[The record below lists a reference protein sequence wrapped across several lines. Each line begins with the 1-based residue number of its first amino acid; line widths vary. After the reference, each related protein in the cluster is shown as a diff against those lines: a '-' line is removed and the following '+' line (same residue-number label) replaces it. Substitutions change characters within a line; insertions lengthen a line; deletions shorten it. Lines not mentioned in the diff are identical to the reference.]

1 LLHLEVS
8 MPQILG
14 SNELLEDVH
23 QRELCIGCGACV
35 DICPYFKNYRGKTSR
50 LFPCTLEQGRCYG
63 YCPKAEVDL
72 DALSQQIRGVPYDG
86 SPLGDY
92 REVLAARAGDKM
104 KKGAFQSGGTVTA
117 LLTFALKTG
126 LIDAAALTDRDA
138 LTPVP
143 RIVTDWQDVA
153 HCASSKFMAAP
164 TLSSVNLA
172 ARHGYQSIGVV
183 GTPCQ
188 MVAVAQMKSNP
199 LGEEAHKVPLSLTVG
214 LFCNWSLDTR
224 LLIDLLSQKLDI
236 SHILGMDIPPPP
248 ANTLALATASGRVEI
263 SLSEIKPLIPHTCF
277 ICPDLTSELAD
288 VSVGMF
294 EGRPGWNTLIL
305 RSDKGTA
312 LIEHARREGFIETED
327 FPAENLK
334 HLSRAAANKKD
345 RSLRT
350 LVRRDLINTKGEQ
363 RAAVRI
369 PQHVVDRLLNKKVN

>member
-1 LLHLEVS
+1 
-8 MPQILG
+8 MPQVLG

-35 DICPYFKNYRGKTSR
+35 DICPYFKNYKGKTSL
-50 LFPCTLEQGRCYG
+50 LFPCTLEQGRCYA

-72 DALSQQIRGVPYDG
+72 DSLSRQIRKMPYDG
-86 SPLGDY
+86 SPLGHY
-92 REVLAARAGDKM
+92 RKVMAARAGGKM
-104 KKGAFQSGGTVTA
+104 KNGAFQAGGTVTA

-126 LIDAAALTDRDA
+126 LLDAAALTDRHA

-143 RIVTDWQDVA
+143 RIVTDWREVPQR
-153 HCASSKFMAAP
+153 ASSKFMAAP
-164 TLSSVNLA
+164 SLSSVNLA
-172 ARHGYQSIGVV
+172 ARQGYQRIGVV

-199 LGEEAHKVPLSLTVG
+199 LGEKAPHVPLSLTVG
-214 LFCNWSLDTR
+214 LFCNWALDTR
-224 LLIDLLSQKLDI
+224 RLIDLLSEKLDI
-236 SHILGMDIPPPP
+236 SGIKAMDIPPPP
-248 ANTLALATASGRVEI
+248 ANILALVTTGGRVEI
-263 SLSEIKPLIPHTCF
+263 ALSEIKPLIPHTCF

-305 RSDKGTA
+305 RSDEGTA
-312 LIEHARREGFIETED
+312 LIEHACREGFIETED
-327 FPAENLK
+327 FPVENLR

-350 LVRRDLINTKGEQ
+350 LVRRELINTKGEK

-369 PQHVVDRLLNKKVN
+369 PQQVINRILDK

>member
-1 LLHLEVS
+1 MET
-8 MPQILG
+8 PQRKILG
-14 SNELLEDVH
+14 ANELLEDVH
-23 QRELCIGCGACV
+23 KRELCIGCGACV
-35 DICPYFKNYRGKTSR
+35 DICPYFKNYKGKTTQ

-72 DALSQQIRGVPYDG
+72 DALSQAIRGVPYDG

-92 REVLAARAGDKM
+92 REVLAARAGGKM

-126 LIDAAALTDRDA
+126 LIDAAALTDREA

-153 HCASSKFMAAP
+153 RCASSKFMAAP

-172 ARHGYQSIGVV
+172 VRQGYQSIGVV

-188 MVAVAQMKSNP
+188 MMAVAQMKSNP
-199 LGEEAHKVPLSLTVG
+199 LAEEAHKVPLSLTVG

-224 LLIDLLSQKLDI
+224 QLIDLLSEKLDI
-236 SHILGMDIPPPP
+236 SGIVGMDIPPPP
-248 ANTLALATASGRVEI
+248 ANILVLDTASGRVEI

-277 ICPDLTSELAD
+277 VCPDMTSELAD

-305 RSDKGTA
+305 RSANGA
-312 LIEHARREGFIETED
+312 ELIESARGAGFIETEG

-334 HLSRAAANKKD
+334 HLSRAAADKKD

-350 LVRRDLINTKGEQ
+350 LIRRELINTKGQE
-363 RAAVRI
+363 RAALRI
-369 PQHVVDRLLNKKVN
+369 PQDVVDRILNKKES

>member
-1 LLHLEVS
+1 
-8 MPQILG
+8 MPQIRG

-35 DICPYFKNYRGKTSR
+35 DICPYFKNYKGKTAQ
-50 LFPCTLEQGRCYG
+50 LFPCTLEQGRCYA

-72 DALSQQIRGVPYDG
+72 DQLSQHLRGVPYDG
-86 SPLGDY
+86 SPLGAY

-104 KKGAFQSGGTVTA
+104 KKGTFQSGGTVTA

-126 LIDAAALTDRDA
+126 LIDAAALTDRKA
-138 LTPVP
+138 LTPIP
-143 RIVTDWQDVA
+143 RIVTDWREVLR
-153 HCASSKFMAAP
+153 CASSKFMAAP

-172 ARHGYQSIGVV
+172 ARQGYQRIGVV

-188 MVAVAQMKSNP
+188 VLAVAQMKSNP
-199 LGEEAHKVPLSLTVG
+199 LAEESHKIPLSLTVG

-224 LLIDLLSQKLDI
+224 RLIELLSEKMDI
-236 SHILGMDIPPPP
+236 SSIIWMDIPPPP
-248 ANTLALATASGRVEI
+248 ANILALATASGRTEI
-263 SLSEIKPLIPHTCF
+263 PLSEIKPLIPHTCF

-294 EGRPGWNTLIL
+294 EARPGWNTVIL

-312 LIEHARREGFIETED
+312 LIEHACREGFIEIED
-327 FPAENLK
+327 FPAENLS

-350 LVRRDLINTKGEQ
+350 LVRRELINTKGEK

-369 PQHVVDRLLNKKVN
+369 PQDVINRILNKKK

>member
-1 LLHLEVS
+1 
-8 MPQILG
+8 MPQVLG

-23 QRELCIGCGACV
+23 NRELCIGCGACV
-35 DICPYFKNYRGKTSR
+35 DICPYFKNYKGKTAQ
-50 LFPCTLEQGRCYG
+50 LFPCTLEQGRCPCTLEQGRCYA

-72 DALSQQIRGVPYDG
+72 DALSQHLRDVPYDG
-86 SPLGDY
+86 SPLGSY
-92 REVLAARAGDKM
+92 RTVLASRAGEKI

-117 LLTFALKTG
+117 LLTFALSTG
-126 LIDAAALTDRDA
+126 LIDAAALTDRKA

-143 RIVTDWQDVA
+143 RIVTVEKEVGS
-153 HCASSKFMAAP
+153 CASSKFMASP

-172 ARHGYQSIGVV
+172 VREGYRRIGVV

-188 MVAVAQMKSNP
+188 MVAVAQMHSNP
-199 LGEEAHKVPLSLTVG
+199 LEKEEHNVPLAFTVG
-214 LFCNWSLDTR
+214 LFCNWSIDTR
-224 LLIDLLSQKLDI
+224 QLIDLLSEKLDI
-236 SHILGMDIPPPP
+236 SGIRGMDIPPPP
-248 ANTLALATASGRVEI
+248 ADTMVIETDDGRVEI

-294 EGRPGWNTLIL
+294 EGRPGWNTLII
-305 RSDKGTA
+305 RSEKGA
-312 LIEHARREGFIETED
+312 EVIEQACSKGFLETED

-334 HLSRAAANKKD
+334 HLSKAAADKKD

-350 LVRRDLINTKGEQ
+350 LIRRELINNQGDQ

-369 PQHVVDRLLNKKVN
+369 PQHVVDKILKR

>member
-1 LLHLEVS
+1 
-8 MPQILG
+8 MPQIRG

-35 DICPYFKNYRGKTSR
+35 DICPYFKNYKGKTSR

-72 DALSQQIRGVPYDG
+72 NALSQQIRGLPYDG
-86 SPLGDY
+86 SPLGHY

-104 KKGAFQSGGTVTA
+104 KKGGFQSGGTVTA

-126 LIDAAALTDRDA
+126 LLDAAALTDRDA

-143 RIVTDWQDVA
+143 RIVTDWRDVVRF
-153 HCASSKFMAAP
+153 ASSKFMAAP

-172 ARHGYQSIGVV
+172 ARLGYQRIGVV

-188 MVAVAQMKSNP
+188 VVAVAQMKSNP
-199 LGEEAHKVPLSLTVG
+199 LGEEAHKIPLSLTVG

-224 LLIDLLSQKLDI
+224 RLIDLLSEKMDI
-236 SHILGMDIPPPP
+236 SGIVGMDIPPPP
-248 ANTLALATASGRVEI
+248 ASILVLSTAGGRVEI
-263 SLSEIKPLIPHTCF
+263 PLSDIKPLIPHTCF

-305 RSDKGTA
+305 RSDEGTA
-312 LIEHARREGFIETED
+312 LVEHACREGFIETED
-327 FPAENLK
+327 FPAENLR

-345 RSLRT
+345 RSIRT
-350 LVRRDLINTKGEQ
+350 LIRRELVNTKGEKH
-363 RAAVRI
+363 AAVRI
-369 PQHVVDRLLNKKVN
+369 PQHVIDRILNKKVD

>member
-35 DICPYFKNYRGKTSR
+35 DICPYFKNYKGKTSR

-143 RIVTDWQDVA
+143 RIVTDWQGVA
-153 HCASSKFMAAP
+153 RCASSKFMAAP

-199 LGEEAHKVPLSLTVG
+199 LGDEAHKVPLSLTVG

-350 LVRRDLINTKGEQ
+350 LVRRDLINTKGEE

>member
-1 LLHLEVS
+1 MET
-8 MPQILG
+8 PQRKILG
-14 SNELLEDVH
+14 ANELLEDVH
-23 QRELCIGCGACV
+23 KRELCIGCGACV
-35 DICPYFKNYRGKTSR
+35 DICPYFKNFKGKTTQ

-72 DALSQQIRGVPYDG
+72 DALSQAIRGVPYDG

-92 REVLAARAGDKM
+92 REVLAARAGGKM

-126 LIDAAALTDRDA
+126 LIDAAALTDREA

-153 HCASSKFMAAP
+153 RCASSKFMAAP

-172 ARHGYQSIGVV
+172 VRQGYQSIGVV

-188 MVAVAQMKSNP
+188 MMAVAQMKSNP
-199 LGEEAHKVPLSLTVG
+199 LAEEAHKVPLSLTVG

-224 LLIDLLSQKLDI
+224 QLIDLLSEKLDI
-236 SHILGMDIPPPP
+236 SGIVGMDIPPPP
-248 ANTLALATASGRVEI
+248 ANILVLDTASGRVEI

-277 ICPDLTSELAD
+277 VCPDMTSELAD

-305 RSDKGTA
+305 RSANGA
-312 LIEHARREGFIETED
+312 ELIESARGAGFIETEG

-334 HLSRAAANKKD
+334 HLSRAAADKKD

-350 LVRRDLINTKGEQ
+350 LIRRELINTKGDE
-363 RAAVRI
+363 RAALRI
-369 PQHVVDRLLNKKVN
+369 PQTVVDRLLKKK

>member
-1 LLHLEVS
+1 
-8 MPQILG
+8 MPHILG

-23 QRELCIGCGACV
+23 KRELCIGCGACV
-35 DICPYFKNYRGKTSR
+35 DICPYFKNYMGKTAQ
-50 LFPCTLEQGRCYG
+50 LFPCTLEQGRCYA

-72 DALSQQIRGVPYDG
+72 DALSQQIRNVPYDG
-86 SPLGDY
+86 SPLGDC
-92 REVLAARAGDKM
+92 RKVLAARAGSKL

-126 LIDAAALTDRDA
+126 LIDAAALTDRED

-143 RIVTDWQDVA
+143 RIVTDWQDVVG
-153 HCASSKFMAAP
+153 CASSKFMAAP

-172 ARHGYQSIGVV
+172 VRQGYQSIGVV

-199 LGEEAHKVPLSLTVG
+199 IGEEAHKVPLSLTVG

-224 LLIDLLSQKLDI
+224 RLIDLLSEKLDI
-236 SHILGMDIPPPP
+236 SGIVGMDIPPPP
-248 ANTLALATASGRVEI
+248 ANVLVLDTNNGRMEI

-277 ICPDLTSELAD
+277 ICPDMTAELAD
-288 VSVGMF
+288 ISVGMF
-294 EGRPGWNTLIL
+294 EGRPGWNTLVL
-305 RSDKGTA
+305 RSATGA
-312 LIEHARREGFIETED
+312 ELVENARREGFLETED
-327 FPAENLK
+327 FPEENLK
-334 HLSRAAANKKD
+334 HLSKAAGDKKD

-350 LVRRDLINTKGEQ
+350 LIRRELINNKGEQ

-369 PQHVVDRLLNKKVN
+369 PQKVVDKILKKG

>member
-1 LLHLEVS
+1 VGNRLEVF
-8 MPQILG
+8 MPHILG

-23 QRELCIGCGACV
+23 KRELCIGCGACV
-35 DICPYFKNYRGKTSR
+35 DICPYFKNYKGKTSQ
-50 LFPCTLEQGRCYG
+50 LFACTLEQGRCYG

-72 DALSQQIRGVPYDG
+72 DALSKAIQGVPYDG

-92 REVLAARAGDKM
+92 REVLAARAGGKI
-104 KKGAFQSGGTVTA
+104 KKGTFQSGGTVTA

-126 LIDAAALTDRDA
+126 LIDAAALTDRKV

-143 RIVTDWQDVA
+143 RIVTDWKDVA
-153 HCASSKFMAAP
+153 RCASSKFMAAP
-164 TLSSVNLA
+164 TLSSINLA
-172 ARHGYQSIGVV
+172 VRQGYQSIGVV

-199 LGEEAHKVPLSLTVG
+199 LAEETHKVPLSLTVG

-224 LLIDLLSQKLDI
+224 QLIELLSEKLDI
-236 SHILGMDIPPPP
+236 AGIVGMDIPPPP
-248 ANTLALATASGRVEI
+248 ANILVLDTATGREEI

-277 ICPDLTSELAD
+277 VCPDMTSELAD

-305 RSDKGTA
+305 RSAKGLE
-312 LIEHARREGFIETED
+312 LIEHARREGYIETEN
-327 FPAENLK
+327 FPKDNLK
-334 HLSRAAANKKD
+334 HLTRAAADKKD

-350 LVRRDLINTKGEQ
+350 LIRRELINNKGEE
-363 RAAVRI
+363 RAAVRM
-369 PQHVVDRLLNKKVN
+369 PQKVVDRILKKK

>member
-1 LLHLEVS
+1 MET
-8 MPQILG
+8 PQRKILG
-14 SNELLEDVH
+14 ANELLEDVH
-23 QRELCIGCGACV
+23 KRELCIGCGACV
-35 DICPYFKNYRGKTSR
+35 DICPYFKNYKGKTAR

-72 DALSQQIRGVPYDG
+72 DALSQAIRGVPYDG

-92 REVLAARAGDKM
+92 RELLAARAGGKM
-104 KKGAFQSGGTVTA
+104 KKGVFQSGGTVTA

-126 LIDAAALTDRDA
+126 LIDAAALTDRQA

-143 RIVTDWQDVA
+143 RIVTDWQDVVR
-153 HCASSKFMAAP
+153 CASSKFMAAP

-172 ARHGYQSIGVV
+172 VRKGYQSIGVV

-199 LGEEAHKVPLSLTVG
+199 LAEKTHEVPLSLTVG

-224 LLIDLLSQKLDI
+224 QLIDLLSEKLDI
-236 SHILGMDIPPPP
+236 SGIVGMDIPPPP
-248 ANTLALATASGRVEI
+248 ANNLVLDTASGRVEI

-277 ICPDLTSELAD
+277 VCPDMTSELAD

-305 RSDKGTA
+305 RSVKGA
-312 LIEHARREGFIETED
+312 ELIENARREGFIETED

-334 HLSRAAANKKD
+334 HLSRAAADKKD

-350 LVRRDLINTKGEQ
+350 LIRRELINNQGEE
-363 RAAVRI
+363 RAALRI
-369 PQHVVDRLLNKKVN
+369 PQTAVDRILKKK